1 MGLKVPHLLSIQR
14 LDTSTAIAVYKQL
27 APQVFRPGL
36 LGQVGKLAKATISK
50 PWFKAEALEKAI
62 KSIVKERIPSDEKEA
77 RGKNTDFENAKLLRP
92 TAENQDSACKM
103 YSPRALSCEKVVN
116 QNCSRFVCAWNVED
130 HTTTLFRN
138 YRPTNESQQSC
149 TECTIWEAALATSAA
164 PFYFPEAHVG
174 GKTYW
179 DGAVEN
185 NNPIDEVWTEKG
197 IDPARCVVS
206 LGTGVSERKERKGLG
221 SLGRAQRLVKILT
234 QTETNHKR
242 YQGRLAELGIP
253 YYRFNPTT
261 NQDDIKL
268 DEYKKLDA
276 LEEHTKNYLAEE
288 QVAADIR
295 ACARVLIGLRATED
309 ELSDSTC

>member
-1 MGLKVPHLLSIQR
+1 M
-14 LDTSTAIAVYKQL
+14 
-27 APQVFRPGL
+27 
-36 LGQVGKLAKATISK
+36 
-50 PWFKAEALEKAI
+50 
-62 KSIVKERIPSDEKEA
+62 
-77 RGKNTDFENAKLLRP
+77 
-92 TAENQDSACKM
+92 
-103 YSPRALSCEKVVN
+103 
-116 QNCSRFVCAWNVED
+116 
-130 HTTTLFRN
+130 
-138 YRPTNESQQSC
+138 
-149 TECTIWEAALATSAA
+149 
-164 PFYFPEAHVG
+164 G

-197 IDPARCVVS
+197 TDPTRCVVS

-221 SLGRAQRLVKILT
+221 SLGRAKTLVKILT
-234 QTETNHKR
+234 QTETNQER
-242 YQGRLAELGIP
+242 YKVRLAEMGIP

-295 ACARVLIGLRATED
+295 TCARVLIGLRATED
-309 ELSDSTC
+309 EHSRTVGSDNFSAAAELVMDE